1 MPSFGPNEGQIHF
14 PKVWILVWFAYLA
27 MGIIPLA
34 KMAMDSGAPATGGSR
49 RQLGACDYCPSGP
62 FPGCALSCGYC
73 ACGMA
78 ETIQNGVN
86 TAVNTASEAAS
97 EIANTASEIASS
109 AANTAANAAN
119 AAANAANA
127 ASSAASAVSESQEKM
142 DELKKVIELLLALS
156 PFLHCLII
164 PYMMVRVL
172 PPHPSLPA

>member
-73 ACGMA
+73 
-78 ETIQNGVN
+78 
-86 TAVNTASEAAS
+86 AVNTASEAAS